1 MTLAAAQVR
10 TEVAARLS
18 AAALTGGR
26 VFAGRYHPASESELP
41 CWFVSLDGEELSPQ
55 VITYPGMSEHRLRL
69 RADGYAAGVDGLE
82 TTLDTLQA
90 QGLAA
95 VFATQPPWP
104 LRCIAVQRDVSD
116 GEGLDGR
123 TGRVSLVFEASYLT
137 EEPAPETL
145 IV

>member
-10 TEVAARLS
+10 TEVAARL
-18 AAALTGGR
+18 AAVALTAGR
-26 VFAGRYHPASESELP
+26 VFAGRYYPAAESELP
-41 CWFVSLDGEELSPQ
+41 CWFVSLEAEDLEPQ
-55 VITYPGMSEHRLRL
+55 VISWPGASQHRLRL

-82 TTLDTLQA
+82 TLLDTLQA

-104 LRCIAVQRDVSD
+104 LRCLGVQRDVSD
-116 GEGLDGR
+116 GEGQDGR
-123 TGRVSLVFEASYLT
+123 TGRVSLVFEAQFVT